1 MDDKLTV
8 RIKEAPG
15 PYRREMGGYVWE
27 AANGFTAAVDI
38 RTAAEL
44 LTHPSQAF
52 SLAER
57 PSAAARKALAD
68 ALGVKPEN
76 VAVPGEAVAPAE
88 ATVSQIAGGSRAPR
102 LAELGITRAGQ
113 LAALDE
119 EGIERLAVSTGA
131 SRAEVQAWV
140 EQARN

>member
-1 MDDKLTV
+1 MVELTV
-8 RIKEAPG
+8 RIQERPG
-15 PYRREMGGYVWE
+15 PYRRELRGYVWE
-27 AANGFTAAVDI
+27 ADNSFTVAVDI
-38 RTAAEL
+38 ATAAEL
-44 LTHPSQAF
+44 LTYPEGTF

-57 PSAAARKALAD
+57 PSAVVRKALAD
-68 ALGVKPEN
+68 ALGIKPEN
-76 VAVPGEAVAPAE
+76 IAAPAE
-88 ATVSQIAGGSRAPR
+88 TAAPREVTVAQIAGGKRAPQ

-140 EQARN
+140 EQARQ